1 MKSRTRWFFLV
12 ALFVVQGLAISRV
25 ALPAGGYHL
34 IAKKVLGG
42 EGSWDYLTC
51 DSAARR
57 LYISRG
63 THVMVVDADSL
74 EVVGDIPNTEGVHG
88 IALAPEFGR
97 GFVSDGRSNT
107 VTIFDLK
114 TLQTLGTVPTGNGP
128 DAIIYD
134 PASKRVFTFN
144 GHGGDS
150 TAIDAAAGTAAGTI
164 ALGGKPEFA
173 VADGKGRIYNNLEDK
188 STVVEIDSHKLVV
201 TNRWPL
207 APCEGPSGMAMDAER
222 RRLFIGCD
230 NKMMAVMDADSG
242 KALATPAI
250 GNGVDANGF
259 DPAAGL
265 AFSSNGDGTLTVVH
279 EDSPDKFSVV
289 ENIQTQRGAR
299 TMALD
304 AKTHK
309 VYLVTAEF
317 GPVPAPTSEHPHPR
331 PAMKPGTFTLL
342 VFGN

>member
-1 MKSRTRWFFLV
+1 MKSCTRRFSLV
-12 ALFVVQGLAISRV
+12 CLFVVLGFAVSRV

-42 EGSWDYLTC
+42 EGFWDYLTC
-51 DSAARR
+51 DSGARR

-114 TLQTLGTVPTGNGP
+114 TLKTLGTVPTGAGP

-134 PASKRVFTFN
+134 TASKRVFTFN

-150 TAIDAAAGTAAGTI
+150 TAIDAATGTVTGTI

-188 STVVEIDSHKLVV
+188 SVVVEIDSRKLAV

-207 APCEGPSGMAMDAER
+207 APCEGPSGMAMDTEH

-230 NKMMAVMDADSG
+230 NKMMAVVDADSG
-242 KALATPAI
+242 KMLATPAI
-250 GNGVDANGF
+250 GSGVDANGF

-265 AFSSNGDGTLTVVH
+265 AFSSNGDGTLTLVH
-279 EDSPDKFSVV
+279 EDSPQTFKVV
-289 ENIQTQRGAR
+289 DNVQTQRGAR

-309 VYLVTAEF
+309 VFLVTAEF
-317 GPVPAPTSEHPHPR
+317 GPAPAPTPEHPHPR
-331 PAMKPGTFTLL
+331 PTMKPGTFTLL